1 MGVLISLVRQVI
13 FIVVRR
19 SVIIQDKEK
28 ISSNAKVIVMPIAAK
43 SEVEVSRRGGSSIG
57 DPGSSVSR
65 V

>member
-1 MGVLISLVRQVI
+1 MCVA
-13 FIVVRR
+13 
-19 SVIIQDKEK
+19 VIIQDKEK
-28 ISSNAKVIVMPIAAK
+28 ISSNSKVMVIPNAAK

>member
-28 ISSNAKVIVMPIAAK
+28 ISSNAKVMVMPIAAK
-43 SEVEVSRRGGSSIG
+43 SEVEVS
-57 DPGSSVSR
+57 
-65 V
+65 